1 MFYPVKTPWLFSKIL
16 YPGYLWSIPGK
27 EKIIYLTFDD
37 GPHPKITEQVLDVL
51 KQFDAKATFFCI
63 GKNVLA
69 FPSTY
74 QRIIEDGHG
83 VGNHTQDHQN
93 GWEVNNKVYLKS
105 IHEASK
111 LIDST
116 LFRPP
121 YGRLTGFQAQQVMKK
136 MNFHIVMWSVL
147 SGDFD
152 IRLSPEDCLK
162 NVTRATRA
170 GSIVVFHDSEKASK
184 RMSYALPK
192 TIEYF
197 MEKGFVFEKIS
208 I

>member
-1 MFYPVKTPWLFSKIL
+1 MFYPVKTPWLFSKVL
-16 YPGYLWSIPGK
+16 YPAYVWGIPGK
-27 EKIIYLTFDD
+27 EKIIYLTYDD
-37 GPHPKITEQVLDVL
+37 GPHPKITDQVLDVL
-51 KQFDAKATFFCI
+51 KQYEAKATFFCI

-69 FPSTY
+69 HPATY
-74 QRIIEDGHG
+74 QRIIEEGHG
-83 VGNHTQDHQN
+83 VGNHTQDHLN
-93 GWEVNNKVYLKS
+93 GWDVNNKIYLKS

-111 LIDST
+111 HIDSR

-121 YGRLTGFQAQQVMKK
+121 YGRLTGFQAQQVIKK
-136 MNFHIVMWSVL
+136 MNFHVVMWSVL

-162 NVTRATRA
+162 NVIRATRQ
-170 GSIVVFHDSEKASK
+170 GSIVVFHDSEKALK